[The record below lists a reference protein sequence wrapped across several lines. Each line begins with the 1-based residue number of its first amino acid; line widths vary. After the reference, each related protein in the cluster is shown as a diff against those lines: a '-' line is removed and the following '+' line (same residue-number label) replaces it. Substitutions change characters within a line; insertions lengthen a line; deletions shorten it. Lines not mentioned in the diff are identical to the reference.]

1 MLAHGL
7 VDHSFFLVDL
17 AYAFFLALALAE
29 VTNRSP
35 VSLRAAEGGE
45 AISKPARGLLWWR

>member
-1 MLAHGL
+1 MGGVADMLAHGL

-29 VTNRSP
+29 RMKENHENTKGN
-35 VSLRAAEGGE
+35 
-45 AISKPARGLLWWR
+45 